1 MATEQTSAQLP
12 ELYHNNSAVQR
23 YNNSELLKLFSIPP
37 NAKVLDLGCG
47 TGLLTVSL
55 SELVGPNGQ
64 VVAVDPDAQRI
75 EFAKKENTRPNIEY
89 LVGDD
94 QSFPGEDYDFII
106 LANVIQ
112 WIKDKRALFENV
124 HKKLAKNGKLA
135 FVTLNGRKGLQF
147 GPAKRK
153 AFVELFSPDFEENV
167 VFKTIQFEDESAYRE
182 LAKSFEFEVCL
193 TKTITKEERGT
204 DLETF
209 IAFWARALPGGIE
222 YTSAIN
228 PESKKHYKETSEEA
242 LKAEPLIRNI
252 LVMVLRKC

>member
-94 QSFPGEDYDFII
+94 QSFPGEDYDFIVSGN
-106 LANVIQ
+106 AVH
-112 WIKDKRALFENV
+112 WIKNKRALFENV
-124 HKKLAKNGKLA
+124 HKKLAENDAFA
-135 FVTLNGRKGLQF
+135 FVTLDGKKRLNFQ
-147 GPAKRK
+147 PAAKK
-153 AFVELFSPDFEENV
+153 AFAELFSPDFEENV
-167 VFKTIQFEDESAYRE
+167 LFKTLLYEDESTYRE
-182 LAKSFEFEVCL
+182 LAKSFQFEVSSA
-193 TKTITKEERGT
+193 TTI
-204 DLETF
+204 
-209 IAFWARALPGGIE
+209 
-222 YTSAIN
+222 
-228 PESKKHYKETSEEA
+228 
-242 LKAEPLIRNI
+242 
-252 LVMVLRKC
+252 